1 MCELCGSTVPPKIL
15 EDLKRFKDDDKQ
27 VQDYGVQQMIDMCRT
42 LVANGIYGLHFYTLN
57 QETSVTRILLGL
69 GLIKE
74 EDKVKPLPWTGARS
88 GGKEDVR
95 PIFWA
100 NRPKTYM
107 HRTRDWD
114 DFPNGRWGDPGSP
127 AFSTLDIYHLN
138 LYRVSP
144 EKRLSEWG
152 SPRNTSD
159 VANVFVSYL
168 NGRVSALPW
177 NHTQLAPEASA
188 IFSQL
193 KNLNSHGFLT
203 INSQPR
209 VNAAPSDHPSNG
221 WGPVGGYVWQKA
233 YVEFFCSLEHL
244 EQLKALLP
252 KYSSLQLQAI
262 SKMGDRFST
271 FNTVTAVTWG
281 IFPGSEV
288 KQPTVV
294 DPEVFGIWK
303 DEAFAL
309 WASEWSDLYPKD
321 SEPHKV
327 IEEIA
332 NTFYLVNIVDND
344 FTQDNIFGV
353 FQEIIESEALILA
366 DIEQSRQEKVKA
378 LEGKLQ
384 ELEAETKK
392 LAEERKAFEA
402 EKAAWASQNK

>member
-1 MCELCGSTVPPKIL
+1 
-15 EDLKRFKDDDKQ
+15 
-27 VQDYGVQQMIDMCRT
+27 
-42 LVANGIYGLHFYTLN
+42 
-57 QETSVTRILLGL
+57 
-69 GLIKE
+69 
-74 EDKVKPLPWTGARS
+74 
-88 GGKEDVR
+88 
-95 PIFWA
+95 
-100 NRPKTYM
+100 
-107 HRTRDWD
+107 
-114 DFPNGRWGDPGSP
+114 
-127 AFSTLDIYHLN
+127 
-138 LYRVSP
+138 VSP

-152 SPRNTSD
+152 SPRNLSD

-193 KNLNSHGFLT
+193 KNLNSHGFFT

-209 VNAAPSDHPSNG
+209 VNATPSDHPSNG

-244 EQLKALLP
+244 EQLKTLLP
-252 KYSSLQLQAI
+252 RYSSLQLQAI
-262 SKMGDRFST
+262 SKQGDRFST

-384 ELEAETKK
+384 ELEAETKL